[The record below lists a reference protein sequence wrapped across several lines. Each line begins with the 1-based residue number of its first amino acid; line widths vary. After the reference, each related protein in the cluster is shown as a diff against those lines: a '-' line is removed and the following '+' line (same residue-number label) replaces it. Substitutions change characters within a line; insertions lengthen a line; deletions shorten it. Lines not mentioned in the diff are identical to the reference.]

1 MIASHLQLRQIWIL
15 IQASLWSMDIKSAHN
30 WRLNDYNFIYVQCR
44 TVTDRGSDAC
54 VAAPLHYLWWLM
66 KSSTTGKHGMTC
78 YYRLKQSATNRF
90 PFYLLNNVQVQRSTV
105 RAPCGA
111 VNISWLWA
119 GLPRVV
125 WLMLPK
131 RRRIDEESVRRC
143 GCVRDGRCLGPS
155 WRFQP
160 RMKQLHLSPA
170 QTGKLWILWIMC
182 LALSQTGWSDGAA
195 VKGVRWSVC
204 SSAQRIFC
212 SFLRKMSTP
221 LTLPVKDQD
230 CGELRKTGDHVFE
243 GRSALFVQT
252 AVWGRAV
259 VLIMTERRLEKVQ
272 SRKEDLNKDSMINIL

>member
-1 MIASHLQLRQIWIL
+1 MHLHGNKFLTIISVVSGFIVGMIWIL
-15 IQASLWSMDIKSAHN
+15 IQASLWSMYIKSAHN
-30 WRLNDYNFIYVQCR
+30 WRLNDYICIYMQCR

-90 PFYLLNNVQVQRSTV
+90 PFYFLNNVEVQRSTV

-143 GCVRDGRCLGPS
+143 GCVSDGRCSGPS

-160 RMKQLHLSPA
+160 RMKQLHISPA

-182 LALSQTGWSDGAA
+182 LAHSQTGWSDGAA
-195 VKGVRWSVC
+195 VKGVQMISVFL
-204 SSAQRIFC
+204 SPENFLLFPPQDVN
-212 SFLRKMSTP
+212 SFDAS
-221 LTLPVKDQD
+221 
-230 CGELRKTGDHVFE
+230 CE
-243 GRSALFVQT
+243 GPGL
-252 AVWGRAV
+252 WRA
-259 VLIMTERRLEKVQ
+259 E
-272 SRKEDLNKDSMINIL
+272 EDRGPCFRG